1 MATATRTKISTTARL
16 NRLEQEVNLL
26 RSFIIGLTNRDP
38 EGEYRPEF
46 IRRYQRAH
54 MSKPIHRFT
63 DAKSFL
69 KQIRQDHA

>member
-26 RSFIIGLTNRDP
+26 RSFVIGLTSRDP
-38 EGEYRPEF
+38 EGEYNPEF
-46 IRRYQRAH
+46 VRRYQRVRK
-54 MSKPIHRFT
+54 SKPIYRFT

-69 KQIRQDHA
+69 KQIRQNHA